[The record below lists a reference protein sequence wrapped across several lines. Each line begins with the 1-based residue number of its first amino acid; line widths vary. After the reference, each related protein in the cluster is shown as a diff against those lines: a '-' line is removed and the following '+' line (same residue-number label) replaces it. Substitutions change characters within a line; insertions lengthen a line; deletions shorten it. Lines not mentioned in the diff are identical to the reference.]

1 MKEFSKNVLKA
12 YGMVALFVMCFGLV
26 EFTLGVVRVVTGL
39 TDGVMY
45 GIMLAAAL
53 IGGAIKTGRE
63 RRRKK
68 RAAEYVPV
76 ILESAIEVQ
85 RSLLQDGKVVKDRSQ
100 NNIWRE
106 LVIKTTLAALE
117 EKRER
122 IISGKDRRGKHESRL
137 NEHETQVVGENPGRG
152 KAAGDPQDPPAE

>member
-1 MKEFSKNVLKA
+1 MKEFFKNALKV

-39 TDGVMY
+39 TDGIMY
-45 GIMLAAAL
+45 GIMLVAAL

-76 ILESAIEVQ
+76 VLESAIEVQ
-85 RSLLQDGKVVKDRSQ
+85 RSLLQDGKVAKDRSQ

-122 IISGKDRRGKHESRL
+122 MINGKDRRVKHESRH

-152 KAAGDPQDPPAE
+152 EAAGN

>member
-1 MKEFSKNVLKA
+1 MKEFFKNTLKV
-12 YGMVALFVMCFGLV
+12 YGMVAMFVMCFGLV
-26 EFTLGVVRVVTGL
+26 EFTLGVVHVVTGL

-45 GIMLAAAL
+45 GIMLVAAL
-53 IGGAIKTGRE
+53 IGSAIKTGRE

-76 ILESAIEVQ
+76 VLESAIEVQ
-85 RSLLQDGKVVKDRSQ
+85 RSLLRDGEAAKDRSQ
-100 NNIWRE
+100 NNIWRQ
-106 LVIKTTLAALE
+106 LVVKTTLAALE

-122 IISGKDRRGKHESRL
+122 MINGKDRRVKHESRL

-152 KAAGDPQDPPAE
+152 EAAGN